1 MSGMSKVKYLL
12 SFLFLALLFSCT
24 EKESSLPD
32 EINISV
38 SIPPYAYFVKQ
49 IVGNRANVY
58 TLIPPG
64 SNAHSF
70 EPSPE
75 SMKQLVK
82 SDIYFRVGDIFNF
95 EKVFLKKIAS
105 NKMSNV
111 VDCSRGIDI
120 IENDPHLWLSPKNAK
135 IITNTI
141 LDIMVNNYPQHTNYF
156 RNNSKRF
163 IHELDSLDSEI
174 ENILALKKNKILLVY
189 HPAWKY
195 LAEYYDLEE
204 IAIEQDGKS
213 PKAKDL
219 QKFIEGTKEKGAS
232 CIFYDPHFD
241 DSAVT
246 AIALSLG
253 LSINSLNPLPTD
265 YLANLKEIGEKLNI
279 HLK

>member
-1 MSGMSKVKYLL
+1 M
-12 SFLFLALLFSCT
+12 
-24 EKESSLPD
+24 PN

-38 SIPPYAYFVKQ
+38 SIPPYADFVKQ
-49 IVGNRANVY
+49 IAGNRAIVH

-75 SMKQLVK
+75 SLKQIVK
-82 SDIYFRVGDIFNF
+82 SDIYFRVGEIFNF
-95 EKVFLKKIAS
+95 EQVFLKKIS
-105 NKMSNV
+105 SQNITKI
-111 VDCSRGIDI
+111 VDCSKGIKI
-120 IENDPHLWLSPKNAK
+120 VENDPHIWTAPNNVK
-135 IITNTI
+135 IIINNI
-141 LDIMVNNYPQHTNYF
+141 LNVLLSSYPQHANYF
-156 RNNSKRF
+156 KNNSNRF
-163 IHELDSLDSEI
+163 IRDLDSIDTSI
-174 ENILALKKNKILLVY
+174 KNNLAEKKNRILLVY

-195 LAEYYDLEE
+195 LAEHYNLEE
-204 IAIEQDGKS
+204 IAIEQEGKS

-219 QKFIEGTKEKGAS
+219 QKFIEETKEKGAT

-265 YLANLKEIGEKLNI
+265 YLTNLKEIGEKLNNN
-279 HLK
+279 LK

>member
-1 MSGMSKVKYLL
+1 MSKVITLISFSLL
-12 SFLFLALLFSCT
+12 TLLYSCT
-24 EKESSLPD
+24 EKEASLPD

-38 SIPPYAYFVKQ
+38 SIPPYADIVNQ
-49 IVGNRANVY
+49 IVGNRANVH

-75 SMKQLVK
+75 SMKQIVK

-95 EKVFLKKIAS
+95 EQVFLKKIS
-105 NKMSNV
+105 SYNINKI
-111 VDCSRGIDI
+111 VDCSEGIDI
-120 IENDPHLWLSPKNAK
+120 IDNDPHLWLSPKNAK

-141 LDIMVNNYPQHTNYF
+141 LDVMVINYPQHTNYF

-163 IHELDSLDSEI
+163 IHELDSLDTAI
-174 ENILALKKNKILLVY
+174 KNMLNEKQIRILLVY

-195 LAEYYDLEE
+195 LAEHYNLEE
-204 IAIEQDGKS
+204 IAIEQEGKS

-219 QKFIEGTKEKGAS
+219 QNFIEGTKEKGAA

-246 AIALSLG
+246 AIALSIG
-253 LSINSLNPLPTD
+253 LSINSLNPLPSD
-265 YLANLKEIGEKLNI
+265 YLANLKEIGEKLNN